1 MISTDTAPA
10 LRALRSIQGL
20 ADCRRRQVAA
30 VVCLP
35 DGTVVG
41 SGWNGLPGE
50 SSCYGGDCPRGL
62 MSYSEQPKDLG
73 YAETGCRAIHAEDAA
88 LQNAGLLAQGSVVF
102 VTEKPCPGCA
112 ALLRES
118 QVSAVFHVS
127 LQEGTILLL
136 DE

>member
-1 MISTDTAPA
+1 MITTNTESAV
-10 LRALRSIQGL
+10 RALRSLRGM

-50 SSCYGGDCPRGL
+50 SSCGGGDCPRGL
-62 MSYSEQPKDLG
+62 MSYREQPKDLG

-112 ALLRES
+112 TLLRES

-127 LQEGTILLL
+127 LQEGAILLL